1 MAEWKLIKKGSKAT
15 YNNKKV
21 KIEEILFERALVCQ
35 KGDGKRWNKKCQVV
49 PVSKLKN
56 ITPKPK

>member
-1 MAEWKLIKKGSKAT
+1 MTRWKLIKRGSKAT
-15 YNNKKV
+15 YNKKDV
-21 KIEEILFERALVCQ
+21 KIEEILLDRALICQ
-35 KGDGKRWNKKCQVV
+35 KGNGKRWNKKCQVV